1 MSEKIIIKKTTV
13 VPSTVKVTGKK
24 GERVIGDGKWIV
36 GLFTNEGAFMTGA
49 EYMKATGDVD
59 GKYGRDWAKREYAV
73 HYAAELA
80 DREKAGMSKAVAD
93 EREGA
98 DAAWKKAEGER
109 EAAAKWRKEHKS
121 EANLEALKKR
131 ADAVAKACKKDSAVK
146 GLADATSSKA
156 DKMLTILRSDMI
168 VAAGKV
174 TVDDALAFI
183 ASKKEEAKS
192 AKEESAVA

>member
-1 MSEKIIIKKTTV
+1 MSEKITIKKTTV

-24 GERVIGDGKWIV
+24 EERVIGDGKWIV
-36 GLFTNEGAFMTGA
+36 GVFTDAGKFMTGA

-59 GKYGRDWAKREYAV
+59 GKYGRDWARKEYAQ
-73 HYAAELA
+73 HYAHELA
-80 DREKAGMSKAVAD
+80 TREKASMTAAVI
-93 EREGA
+93 EGLEEA
-98 DAAWKKAEGER
+98 EEKWEKAEKQR
-109 EAAAKWRKEHKS
+109 EADAKWRKEHKS

-156 DKMLTILRSDMI
+156 DKMLTILRSDLI

-183 ASKKEEAKS
+183 ASKKEEAK
-192 AKEESAVA
+192 KEERPAA